1 MSVYI
6 KRANGQKQ
14 KIAGHTILLDANV
27 SEMRSGEVSFPA
39 LAVDSYS
46 VIDIVFEDPMP
57 DADYQVFLG
66 DFTNMREYSIVER
79 ATTGCRAYLTR
90 PTAYGAGIA
99 GTVKYLVF
107 KPIKLEGY
115 TELQNRI
122 MNPDNKPTEGSE
134 NLVKSGGVWE
144 AIKNASSVFVGT
156 EAGWE
161 AADHTKWDI
170 AVLTDK
176 HMILSVNRVS
186 GESAEQ
192 ANLDKVFDGTQ
203 AEWDALTDEQRD
215 YYDHAMIKT
224 NTYTANPGTL
234 IVAHDMVIAVADW
247 EADGTY
253 DGFGYKADISVA
265 GATDKHSPEVRFSF
279 ADANSGMFAGVADCA
294 DGKVTVYANAVPAD
308 DVTIPV
314 IICTL
319 MEV

>member
-1 MSVYI
+1 MSVFI

-39 LAVDSYS
+39 LAVDGYS

-66 DFTNMREYSIVER
+66 DFTDMREYSIVER
-79 ATTGCRAYLTR
+79 TTTGCRAYLTR
-90 PTAYGAGIA
+90 PAAYGAGTA

-192 ANLDKVFDGTQ
+192 ANLNKVFDGTQ

-234 IVAHDMVIAVADW
+234 IVAHDMTVAVADW
-247 EADGTY
+247 EADATY
-253 DGFGYKADISVA
+253 TDYDYKAEIDAPGVTSDFSPDVRFAYDEISSGIFGPIA
-265 GATDKHSPEVRFSF
+265 DTDTDKVIIYASEVPES
-279 ADANSGMFAGVADCA
+279 AI
-294 DGKVTVYANAVPAD
+294 
-308 DVTIPV
+308 TIPV
-314 IICTL
+314 IICTN
-319 MEV
+319 VSA